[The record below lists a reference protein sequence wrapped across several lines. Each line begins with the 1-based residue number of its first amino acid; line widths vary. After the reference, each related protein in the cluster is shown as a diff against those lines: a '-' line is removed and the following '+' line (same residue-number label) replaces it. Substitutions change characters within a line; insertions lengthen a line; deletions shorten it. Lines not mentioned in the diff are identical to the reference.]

1 MKRDRN
7 AMKFPVQALAL
18 SVAVMLVTGLAATAR
33 ADGYT
38 YYDSNGFRQVYNG
51 SGATSGSYPQ
61 YFPRIDPESTYQSQP
76 TRSSGYRAGSDYTLK
91 PLTPNR
97 PIAASAS
104 KSHKAL
110 STKISDGFSDLWK
123 SSGIKSGV
131 AGAGIGLGAAA
142 LTEHNLLRGSLIG
155 GAYGLGVGL
164 MDESYFFK
172 RHPLIRRTAKGAA
185 IGMGAAAV
193 TTAASL
199 APAAAVGAG
208 VGVGIH
214 YLKTH

>member
-1 MKRDRN
+1 MKRNTN
-7 AMKFPVQALAL
+7 AIKLPLQALAL
-18 SVAVMLVTGLAATAR
+18 MLATGFAAGAW

-38 YYDSNGFRQVYNG
+38 YYDSNGFQQVYNG
-51 SGATSGSYPQ
+51 SGTKSRSYPQ
-61 YFPRIDPESTYQSQP
+61 YFPRIDPDSTYHSQSTASSYPSSYQP
-76 TRSSGYRAGSDYTLK
+76 K
-91 PLTPNR
+91 PLTPSS

-123 SSGIKSGV
+123 SSGVKSGV

-155 GAYGLGVGL
+155 GACGLGVGL

-193 TTAASL
+193 TTAAAL
-199 APAAAVGAG
+199 GPAAAVGAG
-208 VGVGIH
+208 VGAGIH
-214 YLKTH
+214 FLKAH